1 MTEEKAAQKET
12 IQELSLSYRIYLLS
26 RRDFQYGVLIGV
38 SSSLAINYLAQ
49 LDVQLNNGALTTT
62 NIIARVLLSFG
73 ILGYLIY
80 IHRKR
85 TKNYETLLKKMSEK
99 VQKINEE
106 IGTENP

>member
-26 RRDFQYGVLIGV
+26 RRDFQNGVLIGV

-49 LDVQLNNGALTTT
+49 LDVQLNNGALTTID
-62 NIIARVLLSFG
+62 IIVRVLLSFG

-80 IHRKR
+80 NHRKR
-85 TKNYETLLKKMSEK
+85 TKNYETLLKKISEK

-106 IGTENP
+106 IGTETP